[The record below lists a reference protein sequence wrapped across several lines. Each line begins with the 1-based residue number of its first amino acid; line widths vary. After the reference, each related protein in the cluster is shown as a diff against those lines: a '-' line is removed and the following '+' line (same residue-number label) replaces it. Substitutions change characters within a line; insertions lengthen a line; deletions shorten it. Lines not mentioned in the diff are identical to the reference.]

1 MVGHLFLPPTTADE
15 HIAVHGR
22 NHRRELPCLQSIPD
36 DHWLIY
42 IICFRISEAEVLTKD
57 MTYVK
62 NMSQLNQLKSQT
74 LDENINLKFLRA
86 LPSSWSQ
93 VALTLKTKGGLE
105 LLSFDDLYYKLKTLE
120 VDIKGYSTFF
130 FNQSAVPSHSVFV
143 FVPTSASKKESYV
156 DHPTNLHLPTLFQSN
171 SKTRFAKTD
180 SMKAVSPPL
189 SRDYTPLSDHTDL
202 DESQMSYGTKSS
214 TSGDSNSV
222 SNDFVSC
229 DNSDKSSEVNSN
241 DFASSDSSVK
251 SSEPK
256 NHVNHQNQ
264 FVPQAVLL
272 RTGKVNIP
280 SASPQPVPTGK
291 PKVPEPVPTDWQLL
305 LSSSADDLGRHIE
318 KKNSYTDVEKQGIL
332 IVVVLAF
339 DGKAD
344 EGYIV
349 GYSASNKAYRVY
361 NVPTKRVE
369 EMMNL
374 RYLEEKP
381 NVQGLG
387 HEWYFDLDY
396 LTDSLCYKCDKAN
409 QSAGTHEASTNPAG
423 TQDAD
428 SDSECDEQ
436 VIIIPSYPSHS
447 IQEAEPKDISGDE
460 VDDSPLDSA
469 EEIFQKE
476 LARLKVPTSI
486 QLTHSFDEEPT
497 TNFLFGADLNNL
509 ASTVEVSHVATKR
522 IKTIHP
528 QSLIIR
534 DPTSVVQTRSK
545 EEMQQFKFQNVW
557 VFVDLP
563 EDKYAIGDLN
573 GYSKIREMPGGLFQ
587 NKYVKEI
594 LQKFDLENV
603 KTATTPYEAQ
613 KPKSKNEPD
622 SPVNVHLYRS
632 MIGSLMYLTA
642 SRPDIMF
649 AVSACSRNQ
658 VTPTT
663 SNLEAV
669 KKIFNTVDYAG
680 RKTGYGNLQLVDVSI
695 FRVRRLIYGNAR
707 RQTNMATSY
716 PV

>member
-1 MVGHLFLPPTTADE
+1 
-15 HIAVHGR
+15 
-22 NHRRELPCLQSIPD
+22 
-36 DHWLIY
+36 
-42 IICFRISEAEVLTKD
+42 

-180 SMKAVSPPL
+180 SMKAVPPPL

-381 NVQGLG
+381 NVQG
-387 HEWYFDLDY
+387 
-396 LTDSLCYKCDKAN
+396 
-409 QSAGTHEASTNPAG
+409 THEASTNPAG

-436 VIIIPSYPSHS
+436 VIIIPSYPSHN
-447 IQEAEPKDISGDE
+447 IQEAEPKDISSDE
-460 VDDSPLDSA
+460 FLLVVFP
-469 EEIFQKE
+469 
-476 LARLKVPTSI
+476 VPTSI

-497 TNFLFGADLNNL
+497 TNFLVHQTLGNNKPTLGNFLSSSYDDEFGADLNNL
-509 ASTVEVSHVATKR
+509 ASTMEFSHV
-522 IKTIHP
+522 
-528 QSLIIR
+528 
-534 DPTSVVQTRSK
+534 

-594 LQKFDLENV
+594 LQKFDLETI

-716 PV
+716 PVYVVPTGRVVVPTGRYIVPAGKVIIIVSPGRLSLVPTGRVLSPGRVNQRLMLIED